1 MALTRLWA
9 RTLAPVLLVGL
20 LAGCAVPPKPD
31 PPVQPFTRLDES
43 QLAPGR
49 VPDHLRERPRE
60 VVRRRFARVDSAALS
75 QALSARAGRPVSVRL
90 FDDVTVDLTTESVT
104 RKDGRLDVWK
114 GRPAAKI
121 YGRGSLAFAPPT
133 AYGVIQSDTR
143 VFEILPVYD
152 DVVRITEYDQAKFPK
167 EARPVPKR
175 ERPAPKEPPPTPPAR
190 PDTAER
196 AQLKVLVLLPLPTY
210 AFICSGNFFP
220 FGNLLP
226 LVANAF
232 EDNLNDVFAG
242 LEPTG
247 VSATT
252 VVECLSRNP
261 VGGDL
266 KDDLTWVSTDATVA
280 ALRDRHQAD
289 LVSVIIPSGD
299 FCGRGFE
306 NYPVEAADA
315 PFGFSVVKASCAL
328 GNFSFAHE
336 LGHNIGMRHDRAAD
350 DAFASETCNYG
361 HIFPLRVR
369 PLGIDL
375 TVRSVMAYGD
385 ACDDCPRIGVYS
397 SPRTVNFLGII
408 TIGPM
413 GVPCDAPPD
422 AAGRYTRANNRQ
434 QLIDAAPVVAGFR

>member
-1 MALTRLWA
+1 MAPIRLRA
-9 RTLAPVLLVGL
+9 RTLASLLLVGL
-20 LAGCAVPPKPD
+20 VAGCAVPPNPV
-31 PPVQPFTRLDES
+31 PPVEPFVKMDES

-60 VVRRRFARVDSAALS
+60 VVRVRFARVDSAALAR
-75 QALSARAGRPVSVRL
+75 ALSARAGRPVSVRL
-90 FDDVTVDLTTESVT
+90 FDDVAVSLTTESVT
-104 RKDGRLDVWK
+104 RKDGRFDAWT

-121 YGRGSLAFAPPT
+121 YGRGHITFAPPT
-133 AYGVIQSDTR
+133 AFGVIQSDTR

-152 DVVRITEYDQAKFPK
+152 DVVRITEYDQARYPK
-167 EARPVPKR
+167 EGRPIPKR
-175 ERPAPKEPPPTPPAR
+175 ERAAPKEPPAAPPAR

-196 AQLKVLVLLPLPTY
+196 AQLKVLVLLPLPSY

-247 VSATT
+247 VTATV
-252 VVECLSRNP
+252 VVECLSRTP
-261 VGGDL
+261 AGGDL
-266 KDDLTWVSTDATVA
+266 IADLHWVDSDATVA

-289 LVSVIIPSGD
+289 LVSLIIPSGD
-299 FCGRGFE
+299 FCGRGYE
-306 NYPVEAADA
+306 NYPVEAGDA
-315 PFGFSVVKASCAL
+315 PLGFSVVKASCAL

-361 HIFPLRVR
+361 HIFPVR
-369 PLGIDL
+369 ALGFDL
-375 TVRSVMAYGD
+375 TVRSVMAYDD
-385 ACDDCPRIGVYS
+385 ACDGCPRIGVYS
-397 SPRTVNFLGII
+397 SPRTVNLLGII
-408 TIGPM
+408 TVGPM
-413 GVPCDAPPD
+413 GVPCDAPAD
-422 AAGRYTRANNRQ
+422 DKGRFTRANNRQ